1 MITNH
6 VVSTALIAAMMTSSL
21 TLFMTLPPYQ
31 VQASWLQIEVT
42 IYCNY
47 KNISNLQ
54 QMQDVFDRLGL

>member
-1 MITNH
+1 
-6 VVSTALIAAMMTSSL
+6 
-21 TLFMTLPPYQ
+21 MTLPPYQ